1 MALKSRV
8 ILEIPP
14 ESVRA
19 VLSTPLLSVM
29 RIRLP
34 PYFIK
39 NNDVLHFATNTILGV
54 GHLYCPSTG
63 LLEAREN
70 RLSNRKG
77 QNAHQFHLK
86 VYILEWDAGV
96 SLRLRL

>member
-39 NNDVLHFATNTILGV
+39 NNDVLHFATNTKAGESRMMVPKVRIFPRDAQRACLA
-54 GHLYCPSTG
+54 T
-63 LLEAREN
+63 EN
-70 RLSNRKG
+70 DVRLS
-77 QNAHQFHLK
+77 
-86 VYILEWDAGV
+86 VEPV
-96 SLRLRL
+96 